1 MSNKVSHKLSHT
13 IQRGRT
19 FYTNFR
25 VNDSKKFV
33 RLSLNTDSLKQAQV
47 TMSKMAPYIPLVQS
61 GAMSVDEFKGK
72 LNGMRELTKQDLDS
86 FLLRQ
91 LQAELS
97 EIEIIPEIGRV
108 SKQMF
113 GAAPDRNATREAA
126 TGYADEVHNQL
137 NEGSEFAVGLLEYSL
152 RQKGINPAGLPWEL
166 GATADQINLAQALKY
181 QAYEAFYAND
191 SLRYRQIVDSL
202 REQVKDVTDMVS
214 VPAQDSLS
222 TQPPQQAV
230 SRPSSAVK
238 LAEAWKMYVADK
250 GQKWRRSVAGENQ
263 RFYDVLF
270 YVVGDIPVDSITK
283 QHIREALR
291 VAENLPTR
299 TRKPYSSMSL
309 AECISYDVPEE
320 DLISSEHVHKHL
332 KIWRSLFKTY
342 LVDHKDILSVSPTD
356 GISYEV
362 ISNRGGHYSAGEV
375 TRLKRTL
382 TDLSASDW
390 RRDYFLTLI
399 YTGARRGEIADIRKK
414 HIRQDEE
421 TGRHYIFIEGGKTD
435 HAQRQIPIHQKLEGV
450 LLKRVALLSDDDL
463 VFGNLPDYTTITN
476 GWVAIMDSHGI
487 PTYDEFGLK
496 RRIHSLRHT
505 FISTAIASVSNA
517 ALVQFVVG
525 HSRTQSL
532 GITSR
537 YTHRPPLKELLCVVD
552 SVG

>member
-61 GAMSVDEFKGK
+61 GAMSVEEFKGK
-72 LNGMRELTKQDLDS
+72 LNGMRELTKQDLDT
-86 FLLRQ
+86 FLLRM
-91 LQAELS
+91 LEADILEAESL
-97 EIEIIPEIGRV
+97 PVIGKRAKGMGETI
-108 SKQMF
+108 SDPT
-113 GAAPDRNATREAA
+113 AAAA
-126 TGYADEVHNQL
+126 AAGEYAKAAQTWLYQGD
-137 NEGSEFAVGLLEYSL
+137 EGSELLIKANFLHQNIDPSSL
-152 RQKGINPAGLPWEL
+152 AKEISAASTTLDMSKAKL
-166 GATADQINLAQALKY
+166 Y
-181 QAYEAFYAND
+181 QAYQAFYD
-191 SLRYRQIVDSL
+191 GDFTKYEQLVSSLKSKLPTVSASKQRTPVSDN
-202 REQVKDVTDMVS
+202 VTMNAKDKTP
-214 VPAQDSLS
+214 PAIKLS
-222 TQPPQQAV
+222 A
-230 SRPSSAVK
+230 
-238 LAEAWKMYVADK
+238 AWKMYVTDK

-263 RFYDVLF
+263 RFYEVLL
-270 YVVGDIPVDSITK
+270 YVVGDIPVDDITK

-299 TRKPYSSMSL
+299 THKPYSGMSL

-342 LVDHKDILSVSPTD
+342 LVDHKDILSTSPTD
-356 GISYEV
+356 GVSYEV
-362 ISNRGGHYSAGEV
+362 ISNRGGHFSAGEMI
-375 TRLKRTL
+375 RLKRTL
-382 TDLSASDW
+382 TDLPGTDW

-399 YTGARRGEIADIRKK
+399 YTGARRGEIADIRKN
-414 HIRQDEE
+414 HIRRDEE
-421 TGRHYIFIEGGKTD
+421 TGRYYIFIEGGKTD
-435 HAQRQIPIHQKLEGV
+435 HAQRQIPIHQKLEDK
-450 LLKRVALLSDDDL
+450 LSKRIATLADDDL
-463 VFGNLPDYTTITN
+463 VFPGLPDYTSITN
-476 GWVAIMDSHGI
+476 SWVAVMDSLDI

-505 FISTAIASVSNA
+505 FISTSIASVSNA

-532 GITSR
+532 GITAR
-537 YTHRPPLKELLCVVD
+537 YTHRPPLKELLPVVD
-552 SVG
+552 SIL